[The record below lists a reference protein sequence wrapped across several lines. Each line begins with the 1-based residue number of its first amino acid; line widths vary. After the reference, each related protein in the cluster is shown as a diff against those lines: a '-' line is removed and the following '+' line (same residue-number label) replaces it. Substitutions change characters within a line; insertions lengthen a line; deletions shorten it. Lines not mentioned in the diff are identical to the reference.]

1 MEELTRTE
9 IFYKVVGYCIGLA
22 FLYWI
27 RIIFLGLA
35 VKKR

>member
-9 IFYKVVGYCIGLA
+9 IFYKVVGYAIGLA

-27 RIIFLGLA
+27 RLIFLGLT
-35 VKKR
+35 KK